1 MNILLLS
8 PVDKA
13 DNMDM
18 GKDSGHEKGS
28 NRDPP
33 TNIEYKDDVNYKQGI
48 DESESWDFQPQV
60 FEFAVQG
67 VSITAVSILGLCANC
82 ICLLVMSRPSLK
94 KGQCSSIN
102 ALLTSMAAVDIIVL
116 VCR

>member
-1 MNILLLS
+1 
-8 PVDKA
+8 
-13 DNMDM
+13 M
-18 GKDSGHEKGS
+18 GKDSVHENRS

-33 TNIEYKDDVNYKQGI
+33 SNIELENEVEYNRAI
-48 DESESWDFQPQV
+48 DESESWDFKPQV
-60 FEFAVQG
+60 FEFAVHG
-67 VSITAVSILGLCANC
+67 VSITAVSVLGLCANC

>member
-1 MNILLLS
+1 
-8 PVDKA
+8 
-13 DNMDM
+13 MDV
-18 GKDSGHEKGS
+18 GKDPDHENGS
-28 NRDPP
+28 IHDPLP
-33 TNIEYKDDVNYKQGI
+33 NIEDDNDIDYNLAI
-48 DESESWDFQPQV
+48 DESENWDFKPQL

-67 VSITAVSILGLCANC
+67 VSITAVSILGVSANC

>member
-1 MNILLLS
+1 
-8 PVDKA
+8 
-13 DNMDM
+13 M
-18 GKDSGHEKGS
+18 GKDPVYDNGS

-33 TNIEYKDDVNYKQGI
+33 TNIELKNDVDYNRAT
-48 DESESWDFQPQV
+48 DESESWDFKPQV
-60 FEFAVQG
+60 FEFAVHG
-67 VSITAVSILGLCANC
+67 VSITAVSVLGLCANC

>member
-1 MNILLLS
+1 
-8 PVDKA
+8 
-13 DNMDM
+13 MDV
-18 GKDSGHEKGS
+18 GKDPDYENGS
-28 NRDPP
+28 IHDPLP
-33 TNIEYKDDVNYKQGI
+33 NIEDDNDIDYNLAI
-48 DESESWDFQPQV
+48 DESENWDFKPQL

-67 VSITAVSILGLCANC
+67 VSITAVSILGVAANC

>member
-1 MNILLLS
+1 
-8 PVDKA
+8 
-13 DNMDM
+13 M
-18 GKDSGHEKGS
+18 GKDPVFKNGS
-28 NRDPP
+28 NIEHA
-33 TNIEYKDDVNYKQGI
+33 TNIDHKDDVDYIRAI
-48 DESESWDFQPQV
+48 DESENWDFKPLI